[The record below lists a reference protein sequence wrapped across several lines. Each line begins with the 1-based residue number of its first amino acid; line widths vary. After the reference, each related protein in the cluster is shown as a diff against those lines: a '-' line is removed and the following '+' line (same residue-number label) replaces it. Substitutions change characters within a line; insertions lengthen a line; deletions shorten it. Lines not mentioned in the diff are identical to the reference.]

1 MTTLPAVRTVG
12 FGPLSIDYDDRVL
25 RPREWTTRQAVWA
38 ANLLADAP
46 DGPVLELCSGAGQI
60 GLLTA
65 RLSHRPLVC
74 VDVDPL
80 ACDYA
85 RANAVAAGL
94 GDRVEVRAA
103 ELEAGPAPDER
114 FPLVLADPPWVPRAE
129 TGRYPEDPLRAID
142 GGPDGMDLAWRC
154 LAVAARHVHP
164 DGHVLLQLGTAAQ
177 TERLGDAPVGGAL
190 RVAGSQVYEGQGVL
204 VHLVP
209 GGGAGAAG

>member
-12 FGPLSIDYDDRVL
+12 FGPLAIDYDDRVL

-142 GGPDGMDLAWRC
+142 GGPDGMDLAWRF

-177 TERLGDAPVGGAL
+177 TEHPGDAPVGGAL